1 MQMVRRDL
9 HPLLALTALVLV
21 AAVAQR
27 LGGSELLLALP
38 ALALLV
44 PLAAGRYVGEER
56 LARLAGRR
64 AGGATRR
71 VPRTQSPR
79 TPRAPRVVVPRGGR
93 LIASRLA
100 ERGPPALAAAR

>member
-1 MQMVRRDL
+1 MVRRNL
-9 HPLLALTALVLV
+9 HPLLALAALALV

-27 LGGSELLLALP
+27 LGGGDLLLALP

-56 LARLAGRR
+56 LARLAGCR
-64 AGGATRR
+64 AAGATRR
-71 VPRTQSPR
+71 LARTQSPR
-79 TPRAPRVVVPRGGR
+79 TPRAPRAVVPRGGR

>member
-1 MQMVRRDL
+1 MEMVRRNL
-9 HPLLALTALVLV
+9 HLLLTLAALVLV
-21 AAVAQR
+21 AVVAQR

-56 LARLAGRR
+56 LARLVQRR
-64 AGGATRR
+64 AGRATRTVSR
-71 VPRTQSPR
+71 ALVPR